1 MALHKEQTLNNG
13 FTGNYWRVVRIST
26 LAKDGSE
33 VFLGLF
39 KDKATSD
46 EMGDVAV
53 IDMQTFNFDIPKQN
67 FIEGNVY
74 EYVYTKIKES
84 RMEQVEVGVD
94 ENGASIFEE
103 QEGNWFADAIDC

>member
-1 MALHKEQTLNNG
+1 MALQREKTLSNG
-13 FTGNYWRVVRIST
+13 FTGNYWRIVRIST

-46 EMGDVAV
+46 ELGDVAV
-53 IDMQTFNFDIPKQN
+53 IDMQTFNFDIPKDC

-74 EYVYTKIKES
+74 EWVYNKIKES
-84 RMEQVEVGVD
+84 KIEVD
-94 ENGASIFEE
+94 E
-103 QEGNWFADAIDC
+103 EGNEIESNWFVDAKDC